1 MFFRKKIDLTM
12 INPTSKMAMK
22 LSCLQAVNGDVKR
35 AKELYDFLADGVGEL
50 PDFPTEKPTM
60 IQQAQQAVGSI
71 FGWVKDNQNDLINVW
86 NFIRQARSGQPV
98 TPIAPPANDIPP
110 LTPMNDAT
118 V

>member
-1 MFFRKKIDLTM
+1 M

-22 LSCLQAVNGDVKR
+22 MSCLQAVNGDVKR

-71 FGWVKDNQNDLINVW
+71 FGWVKDNQNDLMNVW
-86 NFIRQARSGQPV
+86 SFIRQARSGQPV